1 MNFNPE
7 LTRALRTTLPA
18 RRAFFIFA
26 ATLALVLI
34 DSGLLWNSHL
44 TDSGWKS
51 PFAAKLWQYRQ
62 WGRDVRDGLEVILFG
77 LFFILAPAT
86 AALTFVQ
93 EKLRGTYI
101 FQQMMLL
108 TPARLATG
116 KFIGSGL
123 LAYFIAAIIFPFY
136 IAAAVIGEQSLS
148 EIVRISLL
156 LIIGGLSC
164 QAVGLLISAIV
175 AGYGEKMSRGS
186 LLIAPVVAFFSAVA
200 ALSSRWYFASHFK
213 LKLCE
218 GHPSDEFGIFVQS
231 GCYTAWHFFSQSFHV
246 WFVIL
251 ALFAFVGAWAFVG
264 TIRRIKENQLVP
276 VSPRPV
282 WLFILSAQFI
292 FVGLLWG
299 WRGGVAH
306 PLDNI
311 NLFTLINWIALSILA
326 AAIAVSRGN
335 LRELLS
341 ATTQGDANHILRQR
355 NITDAAKTFA
365 VWLVSSL
372 LGLVAL
378 WYSFHVQLVGFPAN
392 LALTAQLAPVVLSF
406 IFAVLT
412 VAAVVQLC
420 ALYRFRL
427 GAWSGILFAVLFYL
441 ITGVAGAMHTSPR
454 NTFSLVNPIIFTGEL
469 CGNDVFLTQSDELIA
484 RDDYRITPDKRI
496 VQVVYD
502 SESFGEKEGGFL
514 MSAEQPFDAPLIVH
528 ALTAQFVVALMFGGL
543 AYRKWRRTEHEAHTG
558 TSDAIALV

>member
-1 MNFNPE
+1 MLISESFMNLNPE

-34 DSGLLWNSHL
+34 G
-44 TDSGWKS
+44 G
-51 PFAAKLWQYRQ
+51 
-62 WGRDVRDGLEVILFG
+62 GLEWITYEPYYVPNEAKKLQYESTGRIMREVLEVVLFG
-77 LFFILAPAT
+77 LFFIIAPAT

-108 TPARLATG
+108 APARLAAG

-123 LAYFIAAIIFPFY
+123 LTYFIAAIIFPFY
-136 IAAAVIGEQSLS
+136 ILAAVIGEQSMG
-148 EIVRISLL
+148 EIIRISLL

-164 QAVGLLISAIV
+164 QAVGLLISAVV

-186 LLIAPVVAFFSAVA
+186 LLIAPVVAFASAVA
-200 ALSSRWYFASHFK
+200 AISARPYCLSSYGYVKGEYGIGSLYIWDFYGAPLPYF
-213 LKLCE
+213 
-218 GHPSDEFGIFVQS
+218 
-231 GCYTAWHFFSQSFHV
+231 TM
-246 WFVIL
+246 IL
-251 ALFAFVGAWAFVG
+251 ALFAFVGVWAFVG

-282 WLFILSAQFI
+282 WLFIVSAQFI
-292 FVGLLWG
+292 LVGLLWG
-299 WRGGVAH
+299 WHTRSN
-306 PLDNI
+306 PLDSLNQFI
-311 NLFTLINWIALSILA
+311 FINWLALSILA
-326 AAIAVSRGN
+326 AAIAVGRGN

-341 ATTQGDANHILRQR
+341 ATTQQDANHILRQR

-372 LGLVAL
+372 VGLNAL

-392 LALTAQLAPVVLSF
+392 LALTAQLAPIVISF
-406 IFAVLT
+406 ILAVVT
-412 VAAVVQLC
+412 VAALVQLC

-454 NTFSLVNPIIFTGEL
+454 NTFSLVNPIIFTHQLCKDDAFVTRNHEL
-469 CGNDVFLTQSDELIA
+469 ELW

-496 VQVVYD
+496 VQLVYD
-502 SESFGEKEGGFL
+502 RESAGMKEGDFI
-514 MSAEQPFDAPLIVH
+514 MSAEQPLDAALIVH
-528 ALTAQFVVALMFGGL
+528 ALTAQFAVALMFGGL
-543 AYRKWRRTEHEAHTG
+543 AYRKWRRTEYEAHTE
-558 TSDAIALV
+558 TDDAIVRA

>member
-1 MNFNPE
+1 MNLNPE

-34 DSGLLWNSHL
+34 GGGLVWNGYQVPQNLNPNQMAYHNEADQL
-44 TDSGWKS
+44 RW
-51 PFAAKLWQYRQ
+51 A
-62 WGRDVRDGLEVILFG
+62 GRDMREILEVILFG
-77 LFFILAPAT
+77 LFFIIAPAT

-108 TPARLATG
+108 APARLATG

-123 LAYFIAAIIFPFY
+123 LTYFIAAIVFPFY
-136 IAAAVIGEQSLS
+136 IVAAVVGEQSII

-164 QAVGLLISAIV
+164 QAVGLLISAVV

-186 LLIAPVVAFFSAVA
+186 LLIAPVVAFASAVA
-200 ALSSRWYFASHFK
+200 AISVRPYCLSSYGYVKGEYGIGSLYTWDFYGVPLPYF
-213 LKLCE
+213 
-218 GHPSDEFGIFVQS
+218 
-231 GCYTAWHFFSQSFHV
+231 TM
-246 WFVIL
+246 IL

-264 TIRRIKENQLVP
+264 TIRRINENQLVP

-282 WLFILSAQFI
+282 WLFIVSAQFI
-292 FVGLLWG
+292 LVGLLWG
-299 WRGGVAH
+299 WGANAK
-306 PLDNI
+306 PLQSLNQFI
-311 NLFTLINWIALSILA
+311 MLNWLALSILA
-326 AAIAVSRGN
+326 AAIAVTRGN

-341 ATTQGDANHILRQR
+341 ATTHRDANQILRQR

-372 LGLVAL
+372 VGLVAL

-392 LALTAQLAPVVLSF
+392 LALTAQLAPIVLSF
-406 IFAVLT
+406 ILAVVT
-412 VAAVVQLC
+412 VAALVQLC

-454 NTFSLVNPIIFTGEL
+454 NTFSLINPIHFTEQL
-469 CGNDVFLTQSDELIA
+469 CKDDAFLI
-484 RDDYRITPDKRI
+484 R
-496 VQVVYD
+496 
-502 SESFGEKEGGFL
+502 
-514 MSAEQPFDAPLIVH
+514 
-528 ALTAQFVVALMFGGL
+528 
-543 AYRKWRRTEHEAHTG
+543 EHDLER
-558 TSDAIALV
+558 V